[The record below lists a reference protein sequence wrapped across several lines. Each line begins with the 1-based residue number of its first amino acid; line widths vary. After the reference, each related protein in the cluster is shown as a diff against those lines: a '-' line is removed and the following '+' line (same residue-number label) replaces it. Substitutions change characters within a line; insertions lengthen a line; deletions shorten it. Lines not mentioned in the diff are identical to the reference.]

1 MPQVVLKLTSP
12 LQLTDPLQVTNV
24 IEHAS
29 AAGATRRPAVEQVVH
44 FAVGPTARSALPAM
58 RGTTPLPPRPES
70 SGGGSGCAGSQSVGS
85 STTPRLALGTP
96 RVDDR
101 LHVVFLQC
109 GGTIDKDYPKGPGGY
124 AFEIADPAVAR
135 VLAQAQPANF
145 THDIVTVCRK
155 DSQDM
160 AVEDRQALVEA
171 IRRLPVG
178 SKAVVTHGTDTMI
191 DTAQYVA
198 AAKGESKKVFM
209 ISLHEGSMGS
219 ALSYTDPAMM
229 LSESIFILRPLYLHS
244 FA

>member
-1 MPQVVLKLTSP
+1 MTAVV
-12 LQLTDPLQVTNV
+12 
-24 IEHAS
+24 EHAS
-29 AAGATRRPAVEQVVH
+29 ACGGTRRPTVEQVVH
-44 FAVGPTARSALPAM
+44 FAVGPAARSLLPAM
-58 RGTTPLPPRPES
+58 RGTYLACDS
-70 SGGGSGCAGSQSVGS
+70 SGGGVAGSAAGGS
-85 STTPRLALGTP
+85 GSHRAPNPNPRLAFGTP

-101 LHVVFLQC
+101 LHVAFLQC

-198 AAKGESKKVFM
+198 AAKGVK
-209 ISLHEGSMGS
+209 
-219 ALSYTDPAMM
+219 
-229 LSESIFILRPLYLHS
+229 
-244 FA
+244 